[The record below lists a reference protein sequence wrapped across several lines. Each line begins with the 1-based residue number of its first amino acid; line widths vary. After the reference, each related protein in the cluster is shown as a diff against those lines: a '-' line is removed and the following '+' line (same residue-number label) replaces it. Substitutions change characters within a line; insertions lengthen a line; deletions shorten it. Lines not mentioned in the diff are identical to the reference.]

1 MKKLVLLMVLLF
13 CTSVM
18 QANATTWVQIDDNY
32 YIDKDSIHYYI
43 NDNKAYDFDK
53 KIFWVKNIENDSY
66 KGLETNIKKS
76 ISFGII
82 QYIIDFSNNSIAIKS
97 GAIYDDNGKVL
108 SSYTYQDYELDWHS
122 IIPDSKA
129 SYFADFVKY
138 PRKLKK
144 IYKMQNM

>member
-43 NDNKAYDFDK
+43 DDNKTYDFDK
-53 KIFWVKNIENDSY
+53 KIFWVKNIDHDSY
-66 KGLETNIKKS
+66 KDLETNIKKS

-82 QYIIDFSNNSIAIKS
+82 QYIIDFSNDSITAKS
-97 GAIYDDNGKVL
+97 GVAYDDYGKVVT
-108 SSYTYQDYELDWHS
+108 SYSYRDCELNWQS

>member
-53 KIFWVKNIENDSY
+53 KTFWVKNTTNGAYQDLEVVIKNKISY
-66 KGLETNIKKS
+66 GLS
-76 ISFGII
+76 
-82 QYIIDFSNNSIAIKS
+82 QYIIDFSNNSIATKS
-97 GAIYDDNGKVL
+97 GATYDDNGKVL
-108 SSYTYQDYELDWHS
+108 TLYNYQDYELDWQS
-122 IIPDSKA
+122 IIPSSNA
-129 SYFADFVKY
+129 SYWSDFVKH
-138 PRKLKK
+138 PRKLQK